1 MNRLCLVI
9 VRDQL
14 EETSEREEWGGGGEG
29 GRERG
34 GEETKNLSLFISIR
48 TITC

>member
-14 EETSEREEWGGGGEG
+14 EETSEREEREREREREREGEG
-29 GRERG
+29 EEGERG
-34 GEETKNLSLFISIR
+34 LRILVSSFP
-48 TITC
+48 